1 MVSSTE
7 PAFRDRHALKLC
19 VFGALPHTPESKEES
34 TGGKQC
40 VCTMIGFE
48 LSYLLLLLFKGIFFF
63 LFSSLQTAALMKA
76 LC

>member
-1 MVSSTE
+1 MASSTE

-19 VFGALPHTPESKEES
+19 VFGALPHTPETKEES

-48 LSYLLLLLFKGIFFF
+48 LSYLLLLLFFF